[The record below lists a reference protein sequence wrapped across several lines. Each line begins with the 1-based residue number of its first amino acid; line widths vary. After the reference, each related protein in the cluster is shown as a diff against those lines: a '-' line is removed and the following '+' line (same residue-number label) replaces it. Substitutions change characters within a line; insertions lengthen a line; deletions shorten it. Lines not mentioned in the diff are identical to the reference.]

1 VSAQPLV
8 ASPFFPFEDP
18 VARRL
23 AEPLVPEP
31 PRNGESG
38 GTPCLQCENRDANLV
53 WRDELW
59 QVTGG
64 FARMGLP
71 AVVCLTP
78 REHVRLDTLTE
89 PLLTSM
95 GPAIQ
100 RVAAAV
106 RSLESVA
113 RTHFNRWGDGSEH
126 FHIWFLARP
135 LGMMQ
140 LRGAGIAFWDD
151 MLPAVPADEY
161 ATNLRAIGS
170 ALAAGG
176 GTAFEPTISAPS

>member
-1 VSAQPLV
+1 VGG
-8 ASPFFPFEDP
+8 PFFPFEDP
-18 VARRL
+18 VVR
-23 AEPLVPEP
+23 PLEQPIVPEP
-31 PRNGESG
+31 PRNGEPG
-38 GTPCLQCENRDANLV
+38 GTPCFRCANPDAYLV
-53 WRDELW
+53 WRDRLW

-64 FARMGLP
+64 FGRVGLP
-71 AVVCLTP
+71 AVVCLMP
-78 REHVRLDTLTE
+78 REHLRLDNMSE

-95 GPAIQ
+95 GSVIQ

-106 RSLESVA
+106 RSLDGVA

-135 LGMMQ
+135 VGMMQ

-151 MLPAVPADEY
+151 MLPAVPSDEY
-161 ATNLRAIGS
+161 AASLRAIGS

-176 GTAFEPTISAPS
+176 GDAFEPTISPASQP